1 MFTFARIGKPNGLL
15 YWASLPT
22 LAPPQ
27 SHVGKASVFG
37 VIYFPVFFSIL
48 ILFAIRSQNFV
59 CPTLTIILSLA
70 SVEVAKT
77 YWNSH
82 CSSVIIDTL
91 SQQRSTSNF
100 CFSLQLLETPRYP
113 SYSKNAQPLPYPHTS
128 PAERPLFHLEILFNS
143 ILLPR
148 NLSLILFRY
157 DAQHRSFNGHVFY
170 FQRYV
175 PQLLRIDELTIA
187 NLSTTS

>member
-1 MFTFARIGKPNGLL
+1 MCQKTVFTFARIGKPNGLL

-59 CPTLTIILSLA
+59 CPTLTIILSLT

-82 CSSVIIDTL
+82 CSSDTIDTP
-91 SQQRSTSNF
+91 SQQRNTSDF
-100 CFSLQLLETPRYP
+100 CFSLQLLETPRDPALQQEHTAAALP
-113 SYSKNAQPLPYPHTS
+113 SH
-128 PAERPLFHLEILFNS
+128 E
-143 ILLPR
+143 PR
-148 NLSLILFRY
+148 RTPTF
-157 DAQHRSFNGHVFY
+157 
-170 FQRYV
+170 
-175 PQLLRIDELTIA
+175 PP
-187 NLSTTS
+187 